1 MHRKKWV
8 KEVWFMRSSIVTLLI
23 LIVFILVAFIA
34 NNYTVN
40 STDNLLSDVALLDE
54 FIMKEEWNEAK
65 EQIDSLKTKWK
76 DIRKIWELY
85 IEHYEMDAIDVT
97 IARLNQYVEIQ
108 DRNSALGEM
117 AEFRLLVGHI
127 KEKESFKLGNIL

>member
-1 MHRKKWV
+1 
-8 KEVWFMRSSIVTLLI
+8 MRSSIVTLVI
-23 LIVFILVAFIA
+23 LIAFVLVAFIA
-34 NNYTVN
+34 NSYTIN
-40 STDNLLSDVALLDE
+40 STESLLNDVELLNK

-65 EQIDSLKTKWK
+65 EQIGTLKSRWK
-76 DIRKIWELY
+76 EIRKIWELY

-108 DRNSALGEM
+108 DRDSALGEM
-117 AEFRLLVGHI
+117 AEFRLLVDHI